1 MVTGSLGV
9 SWGVWQSGI
18 GRSVGF
24 CWLWGGSSVDWASF
38 DASCRCWA
46 GLWSEVMEVG
56 TRTWAL
62 CRIPQG
68 ILKQLLRCRATNEPA
83 GWRPL
88 PPSGAVGKGL
98 VDWCVRVTST
108 CIQEP
113 NVPQQKIVSW
123 WLLSVHLSKILKTSS
138 KDCRLVDLKVIHL
151 CHRSKKRKGCHLSE
165 VCFVEPTSFSCI
177 CSRAGGE
184 TK

>member
-1 MVTGSLGV
+1 
-9 SWGVWQSGI
+9 
-18 GRSVGF
+18 
-24 CWLWGGSSVDWASF
+24 
-38 DASCRCWA
+38 
-46 GLWSEVMEVG
+46 MEVG

-123 WLLSVHLSKILKTSS
+123 WLLSVHLSNAQKRQQLFIFTTIQQQSS
-138 KDCRLVDLKVIHL
+138 K
-151 CHRSKKRKGCHLSE
+151 
-165 VCFVEPTSFSCI
+165 SFSANLT
-177 CSRAGGE
+177 SYG
-184 TK
+184 TKKFHINFNATIKTQ